1 MGLVCLSSKNNTPV
15 VPGKILGY
23 MSASLPIIA
32 FLNKESDGH
41 KIIKE
46 AKCGYSLIS
55 EDVEKAKELILKIYN
70 ERNNLRELGENG
82 YKYVCI
88 NFQKEIFASGAFCG
102 RQCQDRTP
110 DCRGPHG

>member
-1 MGLVCLSSKNNTPV
+1 
-15 VPGKILGY
+15 

-88 NFQKEIFASGAFCG
+88 NFQKEICISKLEKLF
-102 RQCQDRTP
+102 QN
-110 DCRGPHG
+110 RG